1 MAKIKVAAPAVYN
14 HDALSQVFHRL
25 QAQVWLE
32 LKRML
37 NPLRSAVPEKA

>member
-14 HDALSQVFHRL
+14 HGALSQVFHSF

-37 NPLRSAVPEKA
+37 NSSRSAVPEKA